1 MLARRDKIFF
11 GILAVTILGA
21 LTLSVLLG
29 WYIWRESVGTEE
41 QRLQQLSQRLGEET
55 EHAIID
61 ARNLLETLNER
72 TTDPC
77 NAAHLAMMQDIAVAR
92 PYIRAIG
99 YWRAAERHCGA
110 GFIQGVSFTP
120 PKASRIYDSGV
131 IAWWPSEAT
140 EVGGVQL
147 FLMRF
152 GNHDVVIDP
161 RLLLNVGLPDGQM
174 AGLWVENLPMI
185 TTPPDAIFPP
195 LDHLRLGLTVDRS
208 TQQMISRFSLG
219 TLFPIDIVAIQ
230 PMSEFWKRY
239 LPTLITAGILGLLLI
254 PLWVFAVVRYSR
266 QHLSLAAELRDAI
279 TNHQLRVNY
288 QPIVDMSN
296 GRCLGAESLARWTRD
311 NGEMVG
317 PDIFIPIAEEA
328 GLATELAQ
336 AMLHGILRELGDHL
350 KKCPDLSINLNL
362 SAQDLQTDQLFDH
375 LETELK
381 AAGLTTSA
389 IKLEITERALVDSD
403 TARQRIRTLRQQG
416 YLVAIDDFGTG
427 YSSLSYL
434 ESFELDALK
443 IDKSFVDAIEN
454 RAVTSSVIVHVI
466 EMAKS
471 LKLDIIA
478 EGVES
483 DHQVD
488 WLLSQDVRLGQGYLF
503 SRPLSARQF
512 IAFHQKHS

>member
-1 MLARRDKIFF
+1 M
-11 GILAVTILGA
+11 
-21 LTLSVLLG
+21 
-29 WYIWRESVGTEE
+29 
-41 QRLQQLSQRLGEET
+41 SQRLGEET

-77 NAAHLAMMQDIAVAR
+77 NAVHLAMIQDIAVAR

-120 PKASRIYDSGV
+120 PKASRIYDPGV

-296 GRCLGAESLARWTRD
+296 GRCLGAESLARWTRG

-350 KKCPDLSINLNL
+350 KKCPNLSINLNL

-416 YLVAIDDFGTG
+416 YLVAIGDFGTG

-471 LKLDIIA
+471 LRLDIIA

>member
-11 GILAVTILGA
+11 GILGATILGA

-41 QRLQQLSQRLGEET
+41 RRLEQLSQRLGQET
-55 EHAIID
+55 EQAIID
-61 ARNLLETLNER
+61 ARNLLERLNER
-72 TTDPC
+72 ATGPC
-77 NAAHLAMMQDIAVAR
+77 DTAHLTMMQEIAVAR

-99 YWRAAERHCGA
+99 YWRAAERLCGA

-131 IAWWPSEAT
+131 IAWWPSKAT

-161 RLLLNVGLPDGQM
+161 RLLLSVGLPNDQM

-185 TTPPDAIFPP
+185 TTPPNAIFPP
-195 LDHLRLGLTVDRS
+195 LESLKQGITVNRS

-219 TLFPIDIVAIQ
+219 TLFPIDVVAIQ
-230 PMSEFWKRY
+230 PMSEFWERY
-239 LPTLITAGILGLLLI
+239 LPTLIAAGILGLLLI

-279 TNHQLRVNY
+279 TSNQLRVNY
-288 QPIVDMSN
+288 QPIVDMSD

-311 NGEMVG
+311 NGEVVG

-328 GLATELAQ
+328 GLATDLAR
-336 AMLHGILRELGDHL
+336 AMLHGILRDLGDL
-350 KKCPDLSINLNL
+350 LRECPDLSINLNL
-362 SAQDLQTDQLFDH
+362 SAQDFQTDRLFTH

-381 AAGLTTSA
+381 SAGLATSA

-416 YLVAIDDFGTG
+416 HLVAIDDFGTG

-471 LKLDIIA
+471 LNLAIIA
-478 EGVES
+478 EGVEC

-488 WLLSQDVRLGQGYLF
+488 WLLSQGVTLGQGYLF
-503 SRPLSARQF
+503 SRPLTARQF
-512 IAFHQKHS
+512 IAFHQKYS

>member
-11 GILAVTILGA
+11 GILAITVLGA
-21 LTLSVLLG
+21 LALSLLLG

-55 EHAIID
+55 EQAIID

-72 TTDPC
+72 ATDPC
-77 NAAHLAMMQDIAVAR
+77 NTTHLAMMQEVAIAR

-99 YWRAAERHCGA
+99 YWRAAERLCGA
-110 GFIQGVSFTP
+110 GFIQGISFTP
-120 PKASRIYDSGV
+120 PKASRIYNSGV
-131 IAWWPSEAT
+131 IAWWPSETT

-152 GNHDVVIDP
+152 GHHDVVIDP
-161 RLLLNVGLPDGQM
+161 RLLLNVDLLEGQM
-174 AGLWVENLPMI
+174 AGLWVERLPMI
-185 TTPPDAIFPP
+185 TTPPNAIFPP
-195 LDHLRLGLTVDRS
+195 LESLKQGMTVNQS
-208 TQQMISRFSLG
+208 TGQMISRFSLG
-219 TLFPIDIVAIQ
+219 TLLPIDIVAIQ

-239 LPTLITAGILGLLLI
+239 LPTLITAGISALLLI

-279 TNHQLRVNY
+279 TRNKLRVNY

-311 NGEMVG
+311 NGEVVG

-328 GLATELAQ
+328 GLATDLAR
-336 AMLHGILRELGDHL
+336 AMLQGILRELGDLL
-350 KKCPDLSINLNL
+350 KQCPDLSINLNL
-362 SAQDLQTDQLFDH
+362 SAQDFQSDRLFVH

-381 AAGLTTSA
+381 TAGLATSA

-403 TARQRIRTLRQQG
+403 SARQRIRTLRRQG
-416 YLVAIDDFGTG
+416 HLVAIDDFGTG

-454 RAVTSSVIVHVI
+454 QAVTSSVIVHVI

-471 LKLDIIA
+471 LNLDIIA
-478 EGVES
+478 EGVEC
-483 DHQVD
+483 DHQAD
-488 WLLSQDVRLGQGYLF
+488 WLLSQGVRLGQGYLF
-503 SRPLSARQF
+503 SRPLTAHQF
-512 IAFHQKHS
+512 IDFHQKYS

>member
-1 MLARRDKIFF
+1 MLARREKIFF
-11 GILAVTILGA
+11 GILAITVLGA
-21 LTLSVLLG
+21 LTLSLLLG

-61 ARNLLETLNER
+61 ARNLLETLNEQA
-72 TTDPC
+72 TDPC
-77 NAAHLAMMQDIAVAR
+77 NTAHLAMMQDVAVAR

-99 YWRAAERHCGA
+99 YWRAAKRLCGA
-110 GFIQGVSFTP
+110 GFIQGISFTP
-120 PKASRIYDSGV
+120 PKASRIYNSGV

-152 GNHDVVIDP
+152 GHHDVVIDP
-161 RLLLNVGLPDGQM
+161 RLLLNVDLLKGQM
-174 AGLWVENLPMI
+174 AGLWVERLPMI
-185 TTPPDAIFPP
+185 TTPANAIFPP
-195 LDHLRLGLTVDRS
+195 LESLKQGMTVNQS
-208 TQQMISRFSLG
+208 TEQMISRFSLG
-219 TLFPIDIVAIQ
+219 TLLPIDIVAIQ

-239 LPTLITAGILGLLLI
+239 LPTLITAGILALLLI

-279 TNHQLRVNY
+279 TRNKLRVNY
-288 QPIVDMSN
+288 QPIVDMST

-311 NGEMVG
+311 NGEVVG

-328 GLATELAQ
+328 ELATDLAR
-336 AMLHGILRELGDHL
+336 AMLQGILHELGDLL
-350 KKCPDLSINLNL
+350 KQCPDLSINLNL
-362 SAQDLQTDQLFDH
+362 SAQDFQSDRLFVH

-381 AAGLTTSA
+381 SAGLATSA

-403 TARQRIRTLRQQG
+403 TARQQIRTLRQRG
-416 YLVAIDDFGTG
+416 HLVAIDDFGTG

-454 RAVTSSVIVHVI
+454 QAVTSSVIVHVI

-478 EGVES
+478 EGVEC

-488 WLLSQDVRLGQGYLF
+488 WLLSQGVRLGQGYLF
-503 SRPLSARQF
+503 SRPLTARQF
-512 IAFHQKHS
+512 INFHQKYS